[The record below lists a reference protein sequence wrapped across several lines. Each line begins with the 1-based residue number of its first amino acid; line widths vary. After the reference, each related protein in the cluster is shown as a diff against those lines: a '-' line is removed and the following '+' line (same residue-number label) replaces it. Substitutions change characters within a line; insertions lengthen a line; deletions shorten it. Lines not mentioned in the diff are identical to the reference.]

1 MGNISKGGGR
11 PPLLIVDGTASV
23 RRRILSIGIYGQVFQ
38 PRIQFGHRLL
48 AHKGDGRVLKRKVTP
63 QRQRKHVMTFGD
75 FHPDALEAVNRI
87 FACAEPLI
95 SLEALNN
102 NNADQNAVVVAASP
116 SLTDSEI
123 VEANEVFED
132 ELDERGRF
140 RWRE

>member
-1 MGNISKGGGR
+1 M
-11 PPLLIVDGTASV
+11 
-23 RRRILSIGIYGQVFQ
+23 
-38 PRIQFGHRLL
+38 IQFGHRLL

-75 FHPDALEAVNRI
+75 FHPDALE
-87 FACAEPLI
+87 
-95 SLEALNN
+95 LNN

-116 SLTDSEI
+116 SLTDSSEI

-140 RWRE
+140 RWRG

>member
-1 MGNISKGGGR
+1 
-11 PPLLIVDGTASV
+11 
-23 RRRILSIGIYGQVFQ
+23 
-38 PRIQFGHRLL
+38 
-48 AHKGDGRVLKRKVTP
+48 
-63 QRQRKHVMTFGD
+63 MTFGD
-75 FHPDALEAVNRI
+75 FHHLDALEAVNRI

-132 ELDERGRF
+132 ELEEIGMPPTERTIPMERMTSKVCKSE
-140 RWRE
+140 R